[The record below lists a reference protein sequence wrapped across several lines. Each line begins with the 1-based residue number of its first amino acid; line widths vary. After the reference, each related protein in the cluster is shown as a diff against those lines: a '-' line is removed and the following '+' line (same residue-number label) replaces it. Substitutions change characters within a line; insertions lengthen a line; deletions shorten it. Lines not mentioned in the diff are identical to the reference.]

1 MHSKLSF
8 RLGALIGA
16 IIFCTVLISYLFF
29 NHQLGDLLGV
39 SVKKELRRDLLF
51 NQQLLAI
58 KPNDWESATY
68 PDELA
73 HKIGHALDIRVTI
86 IDLEGHV
93 IGDSSLPP
101 EKVPGLENHRGRTEV
116 AAALKYGYGEVTR
129 FSQTIKEDMLY
140 VAVPIGAPSPYAILR
155 FAKPLYDISSFEAEI
170 RKDMEGALFMA
181 LLFSLIAGLPAA
193 FFMLRPL
200 RTLVATADKRLHGDF
215 SGIIPPRHRDEIGQM
230 ARAFNFMS
238 NEILKMRRSEEW
250 YRAVVSGIRESIIVT
265 DAAGDIILVNP
276 AASKIFGIDGAM
288 FKSRPL
294 RHLPDTRLQEL
305 FANVHSGK
313 MILRKEEYS
322 LTTSKGARIMQI
334 TSMPIMKEESFEG
347 TVFVLNDITKLRNLE
362 KVRRDFVASVSHELR
377 TPLACIKGY
386 TETLLEGAMD
396 EPEHAASF
404 LNIILQSTD
413 QLTSLINDV
422 LDLSKI
428 ESGRIEFRFEPV
440 DLKLVVAKSVDLL
453 QNSLDKKG
461 IRLDVSIP
469 DDLPPV
475 NGDAGYLEII
485 VRNLLDN
492 AIKYVDEQNGRVRI
506 WAFKSGENV
515 RLEVEDNGI
524 GISQADLKRIFER
537 FYRADKA
544 RSRQLGGTGLGLA
557 IVKHLVLAHKGNVS
571 VRSRL
576 SHGSVFSVVLPSH
589 HK

>member
-8 RLGALIGA
+8 RLGSLIGA
-16 IIFCTVLISYLFF
+16 IIFCTVVISYLFF
-29 NHQLGDLLGV
+29 SHQLGELLGI

-51 NQQLLAI
+51 NQQLLAT
-58 KPNDWESATY
+58 K
-68 PDELA
+68 PDEWEKGAFPDEWA
-73 HKIGHALDIRVTI
+73 HKIGRALDIRVTI

-93 IGDSSLPP
+93 IGESSLPP
-101 EKVPGLENHRGRTEV
+101 EKVSGMENHRGRTEV
-116 AAALKYGYGEVTR
+116 AAALNTGYGETTR
-129 FSQTIKEDMLY
+129 YSQTLKEEMLY
-140 VAVPIGAPSPYAILR
+140 AAMPIGAPRPYAILR
-155 FAKPLYDISSFEAEI
+155 FAKPLYDIGSFESEI
-170 RKDMEGALFMA
+170 RKDMEGGLFMA
-181 LLFSLIAGLPAA
+181 LLFALIAGLPAA

-215 SGIIPPRHRDEIGQM
+215 SGIIPPRHHDEIGLM

-238 NEILKMRRSEEW
+238 DEIVKMRRSEEW
-250 YRAVVSGIRESIIVT
+250 YRAVFAGIRESIIVT

-276 AASKIFGIDGAM
+276 AASRRFGIEGAM

-305 FANVHSGK
+305 FNNVHSGK
-313 MILRKEEYS
+313 MTLRKEEFS
-322 LTTSKGARIMQI
+322 LMTSKGARIMQI
-334 TSMPIMKEESFEG
+334 SSMPIMKEECFEG

-362 KVRRDFVASVSHELR
+362 KVRSDFVASVSHELR

-396 EPEHAASF
+396 EPEHAAAF

-413 QLTSLINDV
+413 QLTTLINDV

-428 ESGRIEFRFEPV
+428 ESGRIEFNFVPV

-461 IRLDVSIP
+461 IRLDVAIS

-492 AIKYVDEQNGRVRI
+492 AIKYVDEQNGRIRI
-506 WAFKSGENV
+506 SAFKSGENV
-515 RLEVEDNGI
+515 RMEVEDNGI

-557 IVKHLVLAHKGNVS
+557 IVKHLVLAHKGNVA

-576 SHGSVFSVVLPSH
+576 SHGSVFSVVLPSS